1 MLHRH
6 SVSSFAFILR
16 AVYAATNRRP
26 DAVEASHPRIDWA
39 PPKASWECHLRMGHS
54 RSTPLFAGLFL
65 SLQHLRLTAIGLRH
79 IQKPWETSASEADR
93 AVPPAGKKAA

>member
-16 AVYAATNRRP
+16 AVYAATKRRP
-26 DAVEASHPRIDWA
+26 DAVEAGGPRIDWA
-39 PPKASWECHLRMGHS
+39 PPKASWECHLSIGPS

-65 SLQHLRLTAIGLRH
+65 SLQHLRPTVIGLRH
-79 IQKPWETSASEADR
+79 ISKKPWETSASEADR
-93 AVPPAGKKAA
+93 AILPT